1 MEAELAK
8 VRERRAE
15 IEERVASGEDE
26 RRAQAQRLA
35 EARGAVERLRARI
48 ESVESAERELRGG
61 LGERQLR
68 LTELDDEPEA
78 VTASAARIAE
88 LEAEL
93 ETLKTAAGEPDAELE
108 QLRAQAVA
116 AAQARAE
123 AQEELAPLVEAAQA
137 GAEKLERATRAREM
151 ARAESEKVAQRLA
164 SLQGELAA
172 VEAKLARAAMEG
184 DDEVLAGLIETGPGI
199 ERALS
204 AALGEHLRAIVVG
217 SVAEGVER
225 IGCGRGRLAGPGHA
239 AARAPSRVR
248 RWRARA
254 ACSTWSRPR
263 ARPARSR
270 ADCSPMPGSWT
281 PSPSCPM
288 TSPGSPSRS
297 TARPTTARS
306 ASCASVPREGTDPAL
321 AARSQREE
329 LVSRARAAGADR
341 GARAGRPRPGRGRA
355 DRGAGRARRDGPRPA
370 RNAARARRGD
380 RGGTPGELARGQ
392 ARRAR
397 AGSDDAA
404 PRPARCRAGRRAPPR
419 AGRRAAGGGPPR
431 ARASGCGAGSR
442 LETETLP
449 ALASAR
455 EALARVLERVER
467 RADAIGAPGA
477 EHGGEV
483 AQELRECS
491 KLEFELG
498 GRMRE
503 VSEAL
508 TTAEVG
514 AAQLR
519 DRRDESRAELERLA
533 ASLDRELGPAEA
545 PLGEA
550 EREEIG
556 AKLERL
562 TRRREQIGPVNPL
575 AGREYEEASE
585 HVRELTEQRKDLEQ
599 ALTEIKALIRRTDR
613 EIEQAFEETF
623 EATARNFEEMVAEL
637 FPGGKGRLRQDRGR
651 PAEAAAD
658 DRRRRRERG
667 CLRRGGRG
675 GGRCPQGRGLRRR
688 DRGRAG
694 RQVHPPPLAPL
705 RRREVAG
712 RPGLRLR
719 GPDGPP
725 MPLLHPR

>member
-68 LTELDDEPEA
+68 LTELGDEPEA
-78 VTASAARIAE
+78 VTASAERIAE

-108 QLRAQAVA
+108 QLRAQAA
-116 AAQARAE
+116 AAAEARAR

-151 ARAESEKVAQRLA
+151 ARAESEKAAQRLA

-225 IGCGRGRLAGPGHA
+225 IGSAEGA
-239 AARAPSRVR
+239 
-248 RWRARA
+248 
-254 ACSTWSRPR
+254 
-263 ARPARSR
+263 SR
-270 ADCSPMPGSWT
+270 ALVSRGEGAE
-281 PSPSCPM
+281 PSPPVEGARRLLDLVKAEGAAGEVASRLLADAWIVDTLTELPDDF
-288 TSPGSPSRS
+288 TGIAVTVDGEAYDGSLGELR
-297 TARPTTARS
+297 
-306 ASCASVPREGTDPAL
+306 SVPREGTDPAL

-329 LVSRARAAGADR
+329 LVSRVEQRERTVERAQGDLDRAEAALAEARAE
-341 GARAGRPRPGRGRA
+341 
-355 DRGAGRARRDGPRPA
+355 RDET
-370 RNAARARRGD
+370 D
-380 RGGTPGELARGQ
+380 LALRE
-392 ARRAR
+392 ARRALDE
-397 AGSDDAA
+397 ATEEA
-404 PRPARCRAGRRAPPR
+404 RRASWLADKR
-419 AGRRAAGGGPPR
+419 AEREQGPTTLRRAQLDAELAAERRHAQAAERLAAARR
-431 ARASGCGAGSR
+431 AEGER
-442 LETETLP
+442 LRRRIETETETLP
-449 ALASAR
+449 ALAAAR

-575 AGREYEEASE
+575 AAPRVRGGERARPRADRAAQGPGAGADRDQGADPPHGPRDRAGLRGDLRRHRAQLRGDGGR
-585 HVRELTEQRKDLEQ
+585 
-599 ALTEIKALIRRTDR
+599 AL
-613 EIEQAFEETF
+613 
-623 EATARNFEEMVAEL
+623 
-637 FPGGKGRLRQDRGR
+637 PGGQGAAAEDRGR

-658 DRRRRRERG
+658 DRRRAPPGARTPQARRT
-667 CLRRGGRG
+667 
-675 GGRCPQGRGLRRR
+675 RRR
-688 DRGRAG
+688 ATSPRTRPSGSRSRSRRPAS
-694 RQVHPPPLAPL
+694 PPAASRSSPAARSRWSPSPSSS
-705 RRREVAG
+705 RS
-712 RPGLRLR
+712 
-719 GPDGPP
+719 
-725 MPLLHPR
+725 